1 MVVFAGQG
9 DPRQAMEL
17 LWRTSMSPGTS
28 GPPGATSTAA
38 PRGGPGPKP
47 GLSVDLIVDTAIA
60 VADAEGMAAL
70 SMRAVGERL
79 GCTAMALY
87 TYVPGKAELVELMY
101 DRAHAELPGRHDLTV
116 GWRAAITRWVGEVWE
131 FHLRHPWLLQVSQTR
146 PVLGPHEYA
155 GYEALLRIVRD
166 TGLPARDLRRIAGLL
181 VSFVCGT
188 ARTVI
193 EARQAAATTGI
204 SDDEWW
210 IARSASLEEVA
221 PDFGARFP
229 TLAWME
235 SEGAFEYAG
244 DPGESYFEG
253 EARET
258 LEAGLTILLDGIEA
272 GMARGDAITGTPPA
286 AP

>member
-1 MVVFAGQG
+1 VVVFAGQG

-17 LWRTSMSPGTS
+17 LWRTSMSPGA
-28 GPPGATSTAA
+28 PGATSEAA
-38 PRGGPGPKP
+38 GHRGPGPRP
-47 GLSVDLIVDTAIA
+47 GLSVDLIVDTAIV

-101 DRAHAELPGRHDLTV
+101 DRAHAELPGRYDLAA
-116 GWRAAITRWVGEVWE
+116 GWRATITRWVGEVWE

-155 GYEALLRIVRD
+155 GYEALLRILRE

-181 VSFVCGT
+181 ISFVGGT
-188 ARTVI
+188 VRTVI

-210 IARSASLEEVA
+210 IARSSSLEEVA

-235 SEGAFEYAG
+235 SQGAFAYAG
-244 DPGESYFEG
+244 DEVESYFEG
-253 EARET
+253 EAQET
-258 LEAGLTILLDGIEA
+258 LEAGLTILLDGIE
-272 GMARGDAITGTPPA
+272 GTMARGGIPTPTPPGA
-286 AP
+286 S